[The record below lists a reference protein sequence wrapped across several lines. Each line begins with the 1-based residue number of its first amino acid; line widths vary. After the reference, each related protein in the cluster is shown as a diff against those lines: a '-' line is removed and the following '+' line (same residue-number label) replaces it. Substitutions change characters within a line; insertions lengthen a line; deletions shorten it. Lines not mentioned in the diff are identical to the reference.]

1 MQIFTTAV
9 LLSGLTS
16 LVAGA
21 AFGPPGGFPGGFKFT
36 PPTTTHAVTSTAPAY
51 TTTTSA
57 PAYTSPTST
66 YTYTSPISTPTNTV
80 SPSVTCLTNST
91 AAYLVN
97 GFASLLTAY
106 NNNTAN
112 AILASDFTDTSDSIN
127 FLIGAPLGTT
137 TFPSKAAFEGGQGI
151 QPSIGFSI
159 LSIDFGCTF
168 AAFRWVATVGLQ
180 IDPVKGINV
189 LYASN
194 LNGTAAGWQI
204 ESMYSEFNVGA
215 WEVDIGK
222 TCG

>member
-21 AFGPPGGFPGGFKFT
+21 AYGPPPGLSFPTPTFKVPT
-36 PPTTTHAVTSTAPAY
+36 PPIPTYSVAPTAL
-51 TTTTSA
+51 
-57 PAYTSPTST
+57 
-66 YTYTSPISTPTNTV
+66 
-80 SPSVTCLTNST
+80 CLTNTT

-112 AILASDFTDTSDSIN
+112 AILASGFTDTSDSIN
-127 FLIGAPLGTT
+127 FLAGIPLGST
-137 TFPSKAAFEGGQGI
+137 TFPSKAAFEAGQGS
-151 QPSIGFSI
+151 QYPIGFSI

-168 AAFRWVATVGLQ
+168 AAFRWVATVGEQ

-194 LNGTAAGWQI
+194 LNGTSAGWQI
-204 ESMYSEFNVGA
+204 ASMYSEFNVGA